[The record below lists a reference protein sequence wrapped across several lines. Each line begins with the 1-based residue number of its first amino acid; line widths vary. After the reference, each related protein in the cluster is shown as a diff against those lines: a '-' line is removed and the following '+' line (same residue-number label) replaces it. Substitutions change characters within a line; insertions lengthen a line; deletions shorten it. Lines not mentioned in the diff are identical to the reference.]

1 MILVLDVSGSMKN
14 EGRMDIMKKGAIAQ
28 LGTMTFLDYI
38 QVVSYSN
45 DAKSQGTRLLQ
56 GTDENKQKLKEYVE
70 KLTQSGQTNGKKGL
84 KLAFDIFTESAADSK
99 TSGCLRIISF
109 LTDGNRWLIY
119 EYIGIQQ

>member
-1 MILVLDVSGSMKN
+1 MKI
-14 EGRMDIMKKGAIAQ
+14 GGYKVYIM
-28 LGTMTFLDYI
+28 
-38 QVVSYSN
+38 VNSN
-45 DAKSQGTRLLQ
+45 S
-56 GTDENKQKLKEYVE
+56 NIKQKLKEYVE

-119 EYIGIQQ
+119 EYIGIQ